1 MPLQRGTH
9 LGPSMPTGVLTPG
22 STVGIRHSS
31 NDREII
37 VKAFVAVLLLL
48 GGTLWPPA
56 LQGQEHLPI
65 IDMHMHAMNVQV
77 LPNGNPVPYPL
88 RCYPGPCEGGPAAA
102 TTEEEVLRLTLE
114 AMDRHNIVL
123 GFLSGFDASPDS
135 LTPNLERVRSW
146 VEAAPGRFM
155 ALVHESTLARTV
167 PTTGA
172 SSTDRVRSWAA
183 HVGHRIQ
190 HVAREQR
197 FDRSPA
203 GCPGSKTSADDRL
216 VPEECV
222 LDSRLLMVSC
232 RRLPPSPSDS
242 LHLVDR
248 AITSARPR
256 PASGHPGRLGWRNH
270 DGRAPCTGRIV
281 EGDRVVGRVRG
292 DSRDVGVDGFDQ
304 LDACRRV
311 IDRRFRE
318 RVSDDHTGVID
329 AHNGASS
336 TRACRVLHVSP
347 QPIPPRRQ
355 STGQCC
361 R

>member
-1 MPLQRGTH
+1 MALQRGTR

-31 NDREII
+31 NDREVI

-146 VEAAPGRFM
+146 VEAAPGRFIPSVGVTEPGKPAVAHLRAQYDEGRLEGLGEIATQYYGYRPDDPVLAPYFSLAAELDIPTHIHTLGIGAALPTFRSSAGNPM
-155 ALVHESTLARTV
+155 WLEEVLARHPGLRLFVENSGFPFTQEWIAIAYQYPQLYGEVSTTTWIVNRTAFYNHLRALVEAGLSK
-167 PTTGA
+167 
-172 SSTDRVRSWAA
+172 
-183 HVGHRIQ
+183 RIM
-190 HVAREQR
+190 
-197 FDRSPA
+197 F
-203 GCPGSKTSADDRL
+203 GSDQMQW
-216 VPEECV
+216 PE
-222 LDSRLLMVSC
+222 
-232 RRLPPSPSDS
+232 
-242 LHLVDR
+242 
-248 AITSARPR
+248 A
-256 PASGHPGRLGWRNH
+256 
-270 DGRAPCTGRIV
+270 
-281 EGDRVVGRVRG
+281 
-292 DSRDVGVDGFDQ
+292 
-304 LDACRRV
+304 
-311 IDRRFRE
+311 
-318 RVSDDHTGVID
+318 ID
-329 AHNGASS
+329 AAVEAIESAPFLSEEQKRDIFYNNAARFLRLSDAQIAEHHG
-336 TRACRVLHVSP
+336 R
-347 QPIPPRRQ
+347 
-355 STGQCC
+355 
-361 R
+361 